1 MTKEISWGFA
11 DTPVEGVPTQSLAR
25 PVLNF
30 ANDFR
35 VKSEKPGEVVLVNL
49 TTPLDRPEQIRFA
62 TSDIKDIYSSTN
74 IDPSVFAPSKRGVS
88 LLAQI
93 TDTISVT
100 DSTDADFR
108 IDLPVSAH
116 LVIKVPASEYI
127 SADKVEALTARL
139 ISSLY
144 ETGKNDMTRLD
155 SVLRGSLV
163 PKGV

>member
-1 MTKEISWGFA
+1 MTKQISWGFV
-11 DTPVEGVPTQSLAR
+11 DTPVDGVPTASLAR

-30 ANDFR
+30 AEDFR
-35 VKSEKPGEVVLVNL
+35 IKSEKPGEVVLVNL

-62 TSDIKDIYSSTN
+62 TSDVKDVYSSTN
-74 IDPSVFAPSKRGVS
+74 IDPSVYAPSKRGVS

-100 DSTDADFR
+100 DDADADFR
-108 IDLPVSAH
+108 VDLPVSAH
-116 LVIKVPASEYI
+116 LVVKVPASEYI
-127 SADKVEALTARL
+127 SADKVEALVARL

-144 ETGKNDMTRLD
+144 ETGEEGTTRLD